1 AVLARGSVRACAE
14 AVGVDTGWLAAVLAT
29 ERASGVDGGEG
40 LTSGVRTQAGSFPP
54 IIVGR
59 VAGCVVRT
67 QGRSFPPIIVG
78 RVAAFGTSL
87 RGAEAEAA
95 GGSFAPGLPA
105 TRSATAASGRST
117 PRVARA

>member
-1 AVLARGSVRACAE
+1 MSSAALARSAVSACVTVVASFMTTAVLARGSVRACAE

-40 LTSGVRTQAGSFPP
+40 LTSGVTTQAGSFPP

-59 VAGCVVRT
+59 GAGCVVRPR
-67 QGRSFPPIIVG
+67 GRSFPPIIVG

-87 RGAEAEAA
+87 RGAEA
-95 GGSFAPGLPA
+95 
-105 TRSATAASGRST
+105 
-117 PRVARA
+117 